1 MGGAPRAGGMGL
13 QQWAVDQRE
22 GKEQLGDGGWW
33 CGGQV
38 GKERLNWRAG
48 RAQMVLGGD
57 GMARAGVGVRAERG
71 RLLGSQLISP
81 RTR

>member
-1 MGGAPRAGGMGL
+1 MGL
-13 QQWAVDQRE
+13 QQWAVDRRE

-33 CGGQV
+33 FGGQV

-57 GMARAGVGVRAERG
+57 GVARAGVGVRAGRG